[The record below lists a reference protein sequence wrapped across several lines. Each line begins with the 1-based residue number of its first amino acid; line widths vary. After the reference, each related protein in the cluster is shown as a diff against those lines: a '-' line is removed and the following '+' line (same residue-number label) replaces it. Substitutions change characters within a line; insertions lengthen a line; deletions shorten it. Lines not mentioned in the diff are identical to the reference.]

1 MEVGLPGLM
10 ALFVMVII
18 VGRMLLT
25 LTSIDDVP
33 GSSQF
38 LRVMLFALVNAN
50 IAGFIASAQAYND
63 AVLGLTAGFLVG
75 GLFASAALDERLPA
89 TERASAAEQQ
99 SPSTLRPLP
108 SAP

>member
-1 MEVGLPGLM
+1 
-10 ALFVMVII
+10 
-18 VGRMLLT
+18 

-38 LRVMLFALVNAN
+38 LRVMLFALVSAN

-75 GLFASAALDERLPA
+75 GLFASGVLDERLPA
-89 TERASAAEQQ
+89 TEAVPATGQQGSSA
-99 SPSTLRPLP
+99 LRPLP

>member
-1 MEVGLPGLM
+1 
-10 ALFVMVII
+10 MVII
-18 VGRMLLT
+18 IGRMLLI
-25 LTSIDDVP
+25 LTGIDDVP

-50 IAGFIASAQAYND
+50 IAGFVASAQAYND

-75 GLFASAALDERLPA
+75 GLFASAALDERLAATDPA
-89 TERASAAEQQ
+89 TATATEQQ
-99 SPSTLRPLP
+99 SPSSLRPLP